1 MTAADGNAYE
11 SEMQRISASVASLLP
26 DFEKDLSEII
36 TVVRVDEIGKEKED
50 SSRALLL
57 ALHEGELWQAEMNR
71 RDAGSCGVTAVK
83 QGPGGWTVFA
93 ASDSYDVDG
102 AARVLSRRWT
112 VQVAPDEV
120 IGFVTEQR
128 ENTGPA
134 SAERFARTLAAT
146 HGWSVGDFEFAEP
159 R

>member
-1 MTAADGNAYE
+1 
-11 SEMQRISASVASLLP
+11 
-26 DFEKDLSEII
+26 
-36 TVVRVDEIGKEKED
+36 
-50 SSRALLL
+50 
-57 ALHEGELWQAEMNR
+57 MNR
-71 RDAGSCGVTAVK
+71 GDDGSRRITAVM
-83 QGPGGWTVFA
+83 QGAGGWAVFA
-93 ASDSYDVDG
+93 ASDSYEADG

-128 ENTGPA
+128 ENAGPA
-134 SAERFARTLAAT
+134 AAERFARRLAAT